1 MYAEAIIWRVDNM
14 VKKQT
19 TGELTIHD
27 DMPEATFARIL
38 DGFDISDEVKPKNL
52 KFKNNYCVPD
62 AGDEQ
67 LTGS

>member
-1 MYAEAIIWRVDNM
+1 M

-19 TGELTIHD
+19 SGEISIHD

-52 KFKNNYCVPD
+52 KFKNNYCLNDPQS
-62 AGDEQ
+62 EQ